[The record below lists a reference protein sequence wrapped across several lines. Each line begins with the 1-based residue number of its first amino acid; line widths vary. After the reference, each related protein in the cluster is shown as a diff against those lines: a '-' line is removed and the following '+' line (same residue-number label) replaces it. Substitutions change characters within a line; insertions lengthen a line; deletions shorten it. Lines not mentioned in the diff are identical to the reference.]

1 MGFINWLKG
10 VINKM
15 FATEAEK
22 AFGIDI
28 KDGTVM
34 DYKIAEWFKTY
45 QGRPHWVDASQRIKT
60 INMANAIYHI
70 LPRLSAGISIHINP
84 YYLSLRKTLRHHERN
99 QSRSGTNVFIFL
111 LEPLREIVAD
121 TQL

>member
-60 INMANAIYHI
+60 INMANAICEETARLTNLALEI
-70 LPRLSAGISIHINP
+70 QIDGGERAEWLKQVVDKAIMPRLRGWIEYACAAAH
-84 YYLSLRKTLRHHERN
+84 
-99 QSRSGTNVFIFL
+99 
-111 LEPLREIVAD
+111 
-121 TQL
+121 